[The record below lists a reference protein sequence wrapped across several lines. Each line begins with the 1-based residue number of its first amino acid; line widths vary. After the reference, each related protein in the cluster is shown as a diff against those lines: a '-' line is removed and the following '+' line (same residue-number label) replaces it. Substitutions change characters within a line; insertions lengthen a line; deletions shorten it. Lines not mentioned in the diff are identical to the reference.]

1 MQKRIVQK
9 LTLGVATGAS
19 FLQCGWKA
27 GGMRVT
33 ALLATMSLLAPATYA
48 QYAQSYVPFD
58 PVTANATT
66 VRVEVGGYGVNG
78 AQMPFWLRSNQW
90 GSVPLSGS
98 AGTVRVGIWGDHNG
112 NAQPDSSADR
122 QSDARSKFGWNYG
135 LDVVANSGLDA
146 RVLLPEAYA
155 GVRFGKFELFAG
167 RRRQIVGLCDTLL
180 TSGSYIGSGNAL
192 PLPKIQFGTIG
203 YVPILGGVLAFNAIY
218 NHGWFANKDASG
230 RELIVRN
237 TYLHQKTL
245 YIRLGKPSWAFR
257 LYGGVNHQV
266 QWGGYAPSLPPGL
279 ANNGYLPSSLRAYQY
294 VVTAQAY
301 PDFTVDPNLSIID
314 VDNRVGNH
322 LGSIDVG
329 ADVNIGS
336 FNLFMYRQS
345 LVESGSIFYLTS
357 IADGLNGIRL
367 RNNQPGDG
375 FLTVDNVLLELF
387 YSKSQGGPEFVIDD
401 PKRRG
406 KVNYFNHGQ
415 YQDGWIYENHTIG
428 TPFLSPLADVRPN
441 LRTGRAIVNNRVAL
455 WHAGLSGRVAQRVQ
469 WQMKL
474 SYSQNLGTYDFAFP
488 AGTNQF
494 SGILSASSP
503 LTLPVLGDCDL
514 SASVAYDQGKLF
526 YNSTGVFASLRK
538 TVRMRRQQSSASST
552 WRVPTR

>member
-1 MQKRIVQK
+1 MQKRIVRK
-9 LTLGVATGAS
+9 PTLGVTVGAS
-19 FLQCGWKA
+19 IPRRNRQA
-27 GGMRVT
+27 NGGRLT
-33 ALLATMSLLAPATYA
+33 ALLTMLILVSPAIYA
-48 QYAQSYVPFD
+48 QYAQSYVPYD

-98 AGTVRVGIWGDHNG
+98 AGTIRVGIWGDHNG
-112 NAQPDSSADR
+112 NAPDSTADR
-122 QSDARSKFGWNYG
+122 PKFGWNYG

-146 RVLLPEAYA
+146 RVLIPEAYA

-203 YVPILGGVLAFNAIY
+203 YVPIFKGVLAFNAIF

-237 TYLHQKTL
+237 SYLHQKTL
-245 YIRLGKPSWAFR
+245 YVRLGKPSWAFR

-266 QWGGYAPSLPPGL
+266 QWGGYAPSLPTGL

-301 PDFTVDPNLSIID
+301 PDFTIDPNLSTID

-336 FNLFMYRQS
+336 FNLLMYRQS

-367 RNNQPGDG
+367 RNNRPGDG

-401 PKRRG
+401 PLRRG

-415 YQDGWIYENHTIG
+415 YQDGWIYQSHTIG
-428 TPFLSPLADVRPN
+428 TPFLTPQTDVRPN

-474 SYSQNLGTYDFAFP
+474 SYSQNFGTYDFPYP
-488 AGTNQF
+488 ARTNQF

-503 LTLPVLGDCDL
+503 LTLPVLGDCDV
-514 SASVAYDQGKLF
+514 SASVAYDQGQLF

-538 TVRMRRQQSSASST
+538 TVRIRRQQSSASST

>member
-1 MQKRIVQK
+1 MQKRLVRK
-9 LTLGVATGAS
+9 LTLDVAGSAS
-19 FLQCGWKA
+19 TIQRGKQA
-27 GGMRVT
+27 GRVLI
-33 ALLATMSLLAPATYA
+33 ALLATLGLTAPALHA
-48 QYAQSYVPFD
+48 QYAQSYTPYN

-66 VRVEVGGYGVNG
+66 VRVEVGGYGVSG

-90 GSVPLSGS
+90 GAVPLTGS
-98 AGTVRVGIWGDHNG
+98 AGTIRAGIWGDHNG
-112 NAQPDSSADR
+112 SAPDSSAR
-122 QSDARSKFGWNYG
+122 HGDARPKFGWNYG
-135 LDVVANSGLDA
+135 LDVVANSGLNGK
-146 RVLLPEAYA
+146 VLLPEAYA
-155 GVRFGKFELFAG
+155 GIRFGRFELFAG
-167 RRRQIVGLCDTLL
+167 RRRQIIGLCDTLL
-180 TSGSYIGSGNAL
+180 TSGSYIWSGNAL
-192 PLPKIQFGTIG
+192 PIPKIQFGTIG
-203 YVPILGGVLAFNAIY
+203 YVPIFKGLLAVNAIF
-218 NHGWFANKDASG
+218 NHGWFANRDESG

-237 TYLHQKTL
+237 SYLHQKTL

-266 QWGGYAPSLPPGL
+266 QWGGYAPSLPTGL
-279 ANNGYLPSSLRAYQY
+279 ANKGYLPSSLRAYQY

-301 PDFTVDPNLSIID
+301 PDFTIDPNLSTID

-329 ADVNIGS
+329 ADVNIGA
-336 FNLFMYRQS
+336 FNLLVYRQS
-345 LVESGSIFYLTS
+345 LVETGSIFYLTS
-357 IADGLNGIRL
+357 IVDGLNGIRL

-375 FLTVDNVLLELF
+375 FLTLDNVLVELF
-387 YSKSQGGPEFVIDD
+387 YSKSQGGPEFVIND

-415 YQDGWIYENHTIG
+415 YQDGWIYEDHTIG
-428 TPFLSPLADVRPN
+428 TPFLTPQTDVRPS

-455 WHAGLSGRVAQRVQ
+455 WHAGLSGRLAQRAQ

-474 SYSQNLGTYDFAFP
+474 SYSQNLGTYDAPYP
-488 AGTNQF
+488 ASTNQF

-503 LTLPVLGDCDL
+503 LTLPVLGDCDV
-514 SASVAYDQGKLF
+514 SASVAYDQGNLF

-538 TVRMRRQQSSASST
+538 TVRIRRQQSSASSE